1 MYAADA
7 VMNMI
12 KTLVMKQVML
22 HRTPFEKLPEDW
34 ICPDCGEEK
43 EHFIE
48 IE

>member
-1 MYAADA
+1 MHFGDEASDVAPG
-7 VMNMI
+7 
-12 KTLVMKQVML
+12 
-22 HRTPFEKLPEDW
+22 TPFEKLPEDW